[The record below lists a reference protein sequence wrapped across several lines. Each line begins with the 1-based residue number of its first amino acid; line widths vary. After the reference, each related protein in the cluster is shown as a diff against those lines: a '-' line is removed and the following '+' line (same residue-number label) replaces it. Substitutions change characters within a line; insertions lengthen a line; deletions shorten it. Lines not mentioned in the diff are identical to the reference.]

1 MAVNLQVL
9 PLAVTMM
16 MGPQIMCA
24 IILVTTERARACSLA
39 FLVGVAGATA
49 VGVTIAR
56 GVFGLLGGEISPAPA
71 SDAGSVGTAV
81 QIGLVAVLL
90 AVAVKNYARRDT
102 AEPPKWL
109 RELLGA
115 DPWKAFT
122 TGFLVILLMPSDILV
137 MLTVGAN
144 LAQSGT
150 GPGAALPFIGAT
162 VAVAAL
168 PLLGLLFFRG
178 RAERAMPRIREWME
192 SHGWLVNIVACLIF
206 IALIL

>member
-1 MAVNLQVL
+1 MNLQVL

-24 IILVTTERARACSLA
+24 IILVTAERARACSLA
-39 FLVGVAGATA
+39 FLVGVAAATT
-49 VGVTIAR
+49 VGVAIAR
-56 GVFGLLGGEISPAPA
+56 GLFGLIGGEISPAPA
-71 SDAGSVGTAV
+71 SRAGSSVGTAV
-81 QIGLVAVLL
+81 QIGLVALLL
-90 AVAVKNYARRDT
+90 AVAVKNYVRRDT

-144 LAQSGT
+144 LAQT
-150 GPGAALPFIGAT
+150 GAGPAAVLPFIGAT

-168 PLLGLLFFRG
+168 PLLGLLLFRG
-178 RAERAMPRIREWME
+178 RAERAMPKVREWME
-192 SHGWLVNIVACLIF
+192 SHGWLINIFACLIF